1 MRFTPFALAAAAAS
15 GALAAPQREVRPAGR
30 GFGCGAPEP
39 DAEHIKISQQFAA
52 QEAQARVAAS
62 GNFTIQAVTTVDTYF
77 HVVAASTSVSG
88 GYITDTML
96 NNQLAALNEAYAPH
110 SIQFT
115 LKGTTRTVNANWAN
129 DDNGYE
135 MTMKRSL
142 RKGTYRTLN
151 VYFLNGMGDNLGYC
165 YFPEAG
171 GATAGSTTQIR
182 DGCTVLAASVP
193 GGSATNFNLGGT
205 TIHEVGHWFGLYHTF
220 QGGCT
225 GSGDSV
231 SDTPAQASASSGCPV
246 GRDSC
251 PNAAGVDPIHNYM
264 DYSYDTCY
272 EEFTSGQQ
280 SRMLSFFN
288 NYRAGK

>member
-1 MRFTPFALAAAAAS
+1 MRFTPFALAAAAVQ
-15 GALAAPQREVRPAGR
+15 GALAAPSRETRPSERA
-30 GFGCGAPEP
+30 FACGAPEP
-39 DAEHIKISQQFAA
+39 AAEHIKISQKFAA
-52 QEAQARVAAS
+52 KEAEFVAS
-62 GNFTIQAVTTVDTYF
+62 GNFTTQAVTTVDVYF
-77 HVVAASTSVSG
+77 HVVASSTSLSG
-88 GYITDTML
+88 GYVTDAQL
-96 NNQLAALNEAYAPH
+96 NAQLNTLNSAYAPYGF
-110 SIQFT
+110 QFT

-129 DDNGYE
+129 DNNGYE

-142 RKGTYRTLN
+142 RKGTYRSLN
-151 VYFLNGMGDNLGYC
+151 VYFLQDMGDNLGYC

-182 DGCTVLAASVP
+182 DGCTVLYSTVP
-193 GGSATNFNLGGT
+193 GGSLTNFNLGHT
-205 TIHEVGHWFGLYHTF
+205 TTHEVGHWFGLYHTF

-251 PNAAGVDPIHNYM
+251 PNAAGLDPIHNFM

-272 EEFTSGQQ
+272 EEFTAGQQ
-280 SRMLSFFN
+280 ARMVSFFN